1 MKRNIPW
8 SCPPQEEALQAFR
21 TSSRHVLEL
30 NEDLA
35 YQLRLADGAVRHSDR
50 DTWPMMGSV
59 MGPQAILNTTYT
71 GAMESMDEVA
81 PATRSARANCRSH
94 IIDIDLAVVCLSIET
109 PMVKRLSC
117 LPSKQA
123 AGVRL
128 PFGVLVHVGRFLLC
142 DALLAQCESLSNI
155 PVPPRCL
162 CFSKLYVI
170 RYMNTTLLFALQSL
184 YSSSIGST
192 PAFFHH
198 DTGPNPCSAIEHYAQ

>member
-30 NEDLA
+30 NGEHLA
-35 YQLRLADGAVRHSDR
+35 YQLMLADGAVRHSDR

-59 MGPQAILNTTYT
+59 MGPQSILNTTYA

-81 PATRSARANCRSH
+81 PATRSANCRSH
-94 IIDIDLAVVCLSIET
+94 IIDVHLAAEFFALET

-128 PFGVLVHVGRFLLC
+128 PFGVLPSIEVNFC
-142 DALLAQCESLSNI
+142 SLRLTQVN
-155 PVPPRCL
+155 
-162 CFSKLYVI
+162 
-170 RYMNTTLLFALQSL
+170 N
-184 YSSSIGST
+184 
-192 PAFFHH
+192 
-198 DTGPNPCSAIEHYAQ
+198 